1 VASPSGFVSIG
12 LVLALLVGA
21 AAVAVGQGASR
32 VLMDL
37 GDGAAWLPTNP
48 RGTVTLV
55 DGSSG
60 RATAEVRLASG
71 DGSSLTVVE
80 RDGQVYVLDTST
92 GVLTRIDGSTFEAP
106 KAVSTPGATSAV
118 LPGDGVVFVVDGDAG
133 LIRILDGETLEPL
146 GSPVDLGAPVVH
158 VVVDKD
164 GFVYPLAPDGTVRV
178 VSKNGVEHSEKVA
191 SSAED
196 VVMSVVAGVVQVTN
210 AEKGTVTAMG
220 RQGPTSTIDVP
231 GLVSGDGILTPEQ
244 VFGRYMPYVVP
255 GDKVMTLDTRSG
267 KVLTAK
273 LPDVPGARWGD
284 PVVTGDLLYVPDV
297 RQGSLYVLEVA
308 GGELRDQIQVTEGK
322 PFALTQDSGI
332 VFANDPATNRA
343 IAIDDG
349 GVARIVSKFDEE
361 VAALAKEPEETPE
374 KLPPPPSPKAPAK
387 PQKPEKQEKAKQPP
401 ANKDDKKPEDKPEK
415 NKGNNDNRRDDR
427 PGQDKAEQGR
437 DQGKGR
443 DNGKGRGGS
452 TPLPNPGNGGPKVDL
467 PPVVPTPEPTAEP
480 TPDPVAPG
488 APSITD
494 LSTGDQSVTVTFA
507 AAAEGGQVDSYSLRV
522 SSGGSPADASVRSQ
536 GSDAFVAT
544 FNSCGTYDF
553 VVVAKGPGGEAASAP
568 KSAAACVAA
577 GAVRG
582 LRAQAQGND
591 TVVASWQPP
600 AEGTAPFTY
609 RARVDGGAWQDVAG
623 TSASFGVAPGQ
634 HTVGVVAIGA
644 DGEQGPEA
652 VSAPVT
658 VTPPLVT
665 AGKVQNLNVTATS
678 HTAVRATWS
687 QPTTGTGPFTYQAR
701 INGGPWKNAASGITY
716 SGLKASTTYKVEVQA
731 RGQDGKWGPMSAAS
745 ATTKQAP
752 LPPTRRLVEC
762 TDNKAMPGGGRKTYY
777 GTSCIGGTSG
787 TGYSITVYANA
798 DPRLTELKRFK
809 RNRDT
814 GSGYIADYMLGTG
827 GPASGFVQQAVVG
840 YVPKTD
846 GVGSS
851 RWINQLYWDHWD
863 GRYSWKSWSYRTG
876 WPGFQPAT
884 SGSTRADQGAVF
896 RVVG

>member
-1 VASPSGFVSIG
+1 MSIG

-71 DGSSLTVVE
+71 DRSSLTVVE

-118 LPGDGVVFVVDGDAG
+118 LPGDEVVFVVDGDAG
-133 LIRILDGETLEPL
+133 VIRILDGETLDPL

-178 VSKNGVEHSEKVA
+178 VSKNGVEHSEKLA
-191 SSAED
+191 ASAED

-210 AEKGTVTAMG
+210 AGRGTVTAMG
-220 RQGPTSTIDVP
+220 PHGPTSTIDVP

-255 GDKVMTLDTRSG
+255 GGKVMTLDTRSG

-273 LPDVPGARWGD
+273 LPDVPGAQWGD

-308 GGELRDQIQVTEGK
+308 GGELRDQVQVTEGK

-343 IAIDDG
+343 IAIDDS

-387 PQKPEKQEKAKQPP
+387 PQKPEKAKQPP
-401 ANKDDKKPEDKPEK
+401 AAKNDKKPEDKPAD
-415 NKGNNDNRRDDR
+415 NKGNNDNRRDER
-427 PGQDKAEQGR
+427 PGQDKS
-437 DQGKGR
+437 DKGKGS
-443 DNGKGRGGS
+443 DSGKDRGGS
-452 TPLPNPGNGGPKVDL
+452 TPLPNPGAGGPKVDL
-467 PPVVPTPEPTAEP
+467 PPVVPTAEP
-480 TPDPVAPG
+480 SPDPVAPG

-507 AAAEGGQVDSYSLRV
+507 AAAEGGDVDSYSLRV
-522 SSGGSPADASVRSQ
+522 SSGGSPADASVQSQ
-536 GSDAFVAT
+536 GPDAFVASFT
-544 FNSCGTYDF
+544 SCGTYDF
-553 VVVAKGPGGEAASAP
+553 VVVAKGPGGDTASAP
-568 KSAAACVAA
+568 RSAAACVAA
-577 GAVRG
+577 GSVRG
-582 LRAQAQGND
+582 LSARAQGND

-609 RARVDGGAWQDVAG
+609 RARVDGGAWQDVDG

-665 AGKVQNLNVTATS
+665 AGKVQNLSVTATS

-687 QPTTGTGPFTYQAR
+687 QPTTGTGPFKYEAR
-701 INGGPWKNAASGITY
+701 LAGGQWKNAASGVTFN
-716 SGLKASTTYKVEVQA
+716 GLKAATRYTVEVRA
-731 RGQDGKWGPMSAAS
+731 IGKDGKPGGVSSAS
-745 ATTKQAP
+745 ATTNQAP

-777 GTSCIGGTSG
+777 GTSCIRGTSG
-787 TGYSITVYANA
+787 TGYSITVYTKA
-798 DPRLTELKRFK
+798 DPRLTELRRFK

-827 GPASGFVQQAVVG
+827 GPASGFVQEAVVG
-840 YVPKTD
+840 YVPKAD

-851 RWINQLYWDHWD
+851 RWTNQLYWDHWD
-863 GRYSWKSWSYRTG
+863 GRYSWKSWSYRTS

-884 SGSTRADQGAVF
+884 SGSTRTNQGAVF